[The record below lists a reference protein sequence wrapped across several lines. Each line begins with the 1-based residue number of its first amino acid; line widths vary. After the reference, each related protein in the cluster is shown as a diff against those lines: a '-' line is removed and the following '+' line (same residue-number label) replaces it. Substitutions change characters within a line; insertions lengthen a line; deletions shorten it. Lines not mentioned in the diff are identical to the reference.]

1 MILAYSLVKSVQE
14 YISIAITLD
23 DFALATASD
32 SMLDNFEK
40 EVIRNYCAKLV
51 DPSNKYLN
59 WTITPEFHSGIHLSQ
74 PTVNRSV

>member
-23 DFALATASD
+23 DFALAAASD

-40 EVIRNYCAKLV
+40 KSSEITARN
-51 DPSNKYLN
+51 
-59 WTITPEFHSGIHLSQ
+59 
-74 PTVNRSV
+74 